1 MIVRSWRGY
10 VELAREDV
18 YPRHLL
24 HTVRPKLEVLA
35 GFRGLYLLRRRN
47 GQEVEFEV
55 LTLWESMT
63 AIEAFAGS
71 RPEEAVVEPEAEA
84 ALIRFDR
91 EVRHYEVLAQPL

>member
-10 VELAREDV
+10 AERAREDV

-24 HTVRPKLEVLA
+24 HNVRPKLEALA
-35 GFRGLYLLRRRN
+35 GFRGLYLLRRRS

-63 AIEAFAGS
+63 AIQAFAGS

-91 EVRHYEVLAQPL
+91 SVRHYEVLAQPL